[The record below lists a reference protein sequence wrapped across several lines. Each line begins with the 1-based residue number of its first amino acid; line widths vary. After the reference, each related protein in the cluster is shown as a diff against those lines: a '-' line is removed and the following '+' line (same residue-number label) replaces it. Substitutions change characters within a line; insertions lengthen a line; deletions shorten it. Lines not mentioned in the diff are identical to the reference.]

1 MSVWP
6 ESTPSVLSTEEG
18 DLLLASIDVEPRQ
31 LESLLETLAQL
42 DFPVNPQIYH
52 DASVVY
58 QYRDGREV
66 SKSATLVEFPAYEV
80 RLEEVRR
87 ALAAAGF
94 DSACVHAIN
103 MLDEIHSGRVA
114 EPAPQGSPYVARY
127 RVKCRAA
134 TPSR

>member
-6 ESTPSVLSTEEG
+6 ESTAALSTAEG
-18 DLLLASIDVEPRQ
+18 DLLLTSIDVEPRQ

-58 QYRDGREV
+58 QYSDGREV
-66 SKSATLVEFPAYEV
+66 SRSATLVEFPTYEV
-80 RLEEVRR
+80 HLNEVRR
-87 ALAAAGF
+87 ALSAAGF
-94 DSACVHAIN
+94 DPACVHAIN
-103 MLDEIHSGRVA
+103 MLDEIHSGCIA
-114 EPAPQGSPYVARY
+114 EPAPQGSPYVSSY

-134 TPSR
+134 TPAR